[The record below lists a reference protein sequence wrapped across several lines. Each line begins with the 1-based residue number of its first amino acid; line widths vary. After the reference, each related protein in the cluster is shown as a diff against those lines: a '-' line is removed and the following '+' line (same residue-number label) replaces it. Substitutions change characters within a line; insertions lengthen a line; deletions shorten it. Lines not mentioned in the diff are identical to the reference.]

1 MISDYSSVA
10 VDYLVTDRPIG
21 FTLDDFDT
29 YKNERGFFWDNV
41 RDWLPG
47 SELYTYDDMFN
58 FIKEVLSGN
67 DPGREKRQSIS
78 EQMQKYKDDQNSA
91 RVFEAF
97 NIRG

>member
-1 MISDYSSVA
+1 M
-10 VDYLVTDRPIG
+10 
-21 FTLDDFDT
+21 
-29 YKNERGFFWDNV
+29 
-41 RDWLPG
+41 
-47 SELYTYDDMFN
+47 YTYDDMFN